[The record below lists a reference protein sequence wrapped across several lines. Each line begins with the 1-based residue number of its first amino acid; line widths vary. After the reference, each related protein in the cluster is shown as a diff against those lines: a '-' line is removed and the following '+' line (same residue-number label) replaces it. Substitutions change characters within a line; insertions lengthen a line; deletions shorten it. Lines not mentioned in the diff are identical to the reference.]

1 MPSPKHSPYRPVVL
15 AILDGFGEN
24 PDSSDN
30 AVALANTPNID
41 ALKSQFP
48 HTFLNTSGLAVGLPE
63 GQMGNSE
70 VGHMNIGSG
79 RVVMQDLPRIDA
91 AIADGSLA
99 NNPKLLEF
107 VEKLKASGGVC
118 HIMGLLS
125 DGGVHSHQN
134 HIAGLAKIISA
145 SGIKVLIHAFTDGRD
160 TPPQSALQYI
170 ADFKKEFPQAQFA
183 SVSGRYYAMDRDK
196 RWDRVSMACDNMALA
211 SGKNYPN
218 IEAAVQQ
225 SYQDGKNDE
234 FVLPASI
241 GDYAGMQDGD
251 GLIMANFRA
260 DRAREILEVML
271 KPDFSGFGRKKIVNF
286 AAAIGTSEYS
296 TDLNNYIETLF
307 APEELKNILAEVL
320 ANNNKTQLHI
330 SETEKYAHVT
340 FFFNGGKE
348 ENYPGEERILIP
360 SPGVATYDLQ
370 PEMSAFIVTDKLV
383 EAIENDKFDFI
394 VVNFANCDM
403 VGHTGDLQAASKAVE
418 AVDQSVGRLWQAV
431 QAKAGVLLITADHGN
446 AEQMYDH
453 DTKQPHT
460 AHTLNLVPFI
470 VAAKD
475 FAGKKLNVEQGKLAD
490 IAPTI
495 LNLMQ
500 IAKPA
505 EMSGN
510 TINIL

>member
-1 MPSPKHSPYRPVVL
+1 
-15 AILDGFGEN
+15 
-24 PDSSDN
+24 
-30 AVALANTPNID
+30 
-41 ALKSQFP
+41 
-48 HTFLNTSGLAVGLPE
+48 
-63 GQMGNSE
+63 
-70 VGHMNIGSG
+70 HMNIGSG
-79 RVVMQDLPRIDA
+79 RVVMQDLPRIDT

-99 NNPKLLEF
+99 KNPKLLEF

-134 HIAGLAKIISA
+134 HIAGLAKILSA
-145 SGIKVLIHAFTDGRD
+145 TGITVLIHAFTDGRD
-160 TPPQSALQYI
+160 TPPQSALQCS
-170 ADFKKEFPQAQFA
+170 AEFKKELPQAQFA
-183 SVSGRYYAMDRDK
+183 SVSGRYYAMDGDK
-196 RWDRVSMACDNMALA
+196 RWDRVSMAYDNMITAN
-211 SGKNYPN
+211 GKNYSS
-218 IEAAVQQ
+218 IEAAVRQ

-271 KPDFSGFGRKKIVNF
+271 KPDFSGFERKKIVNF

-360 SPGVATYDLQ
+360 SPNIATYDLQ

-418 AVDQSVGRLWQAV
+418 AVDQSVGKLWQAV
-431 QAKAGVLLITADHGN
+431 QEKNGVLLITADHG
-446 AEQMYDH
+446 
-453 DTKQPHT
+453 
-460 AHTLNLVPFI
+460 
-470 VAAKD
+470 
-475 FAGKKLNVEQGKLAD
+475 
-490 IAPTI
+490 
-495 LNLMQ
+495 
-500 IAKPA
+500 
-505 EMSGN
+505 
-510 TINIL
+510 